1 MSVYGFVFFF
11 YLETLVPNLEE
22 AVPGPC
28 RHCHA
33 VVGHAQAAHPVVV
46 TRQDTC
52 REATGWETVWWR
64 LPYVQGALWNLQTR
78 TCDTYH
84 RWTAPPCASTARV
97 APNRR
102 RRSQSVRATSIQR
115 RLKLLIVKISPG
127 FMSSVWYLDTAAQ
140 MRACSNPYS
149 SIQSIPVKYSCLGGG
164 LVGLLHRVCRWLPLS
179 WIHTAGFFF
188 LNATMHR
195 PPVAPH
201 TVTLLLALNPEPHRQ
216 VSFPLQP
223 LDEEVTAT
231 SNSPSLW

>member
-1 MSVYGFVFFF
+1 MCVCFFFLSALRCRLFSCHKGAANTKSKESWSYLLHSWQLLCSIQLYTTSWVCMFFLFFF

-52 REATGWETVWWR
+52 REATGWEAVWWR

-84 RWTAPPCASTARV
+84 RWTAPPCASTAGV

-115 RLKLLIVKISPG
+115 CLKLLIVKISPG
-127 FMSSVWYLDTAAQ
+127 FMSSVWYLDTAAK

-164 LVGLLHRVCRWLPLS
+164 LVGLLHRVCRWHSLS

-188 LNATMHR
+188 
-195 PPVAPH
+195 
-201 TVTLLLALNPEPHRQ
+201 
-216 VSFPLQP
+216 
-223 LDEEVTAT
+223 
-231 SNSPSLW
+231 